1 MSRIALIGKNSL
13 GYVEKLISI
22 WNTQNCA
29 VLIDWRIPI
38 KTSVQLMRE
47 AGVSKCLLNNS
58 QYKLLQG
65 NLPDDIMFV
74 PFDDECANVMFL
86 SEDIIEQFVPNY
98 SKDEAVIIYS
108 SGTTGKSKGIILS
121 HYAINTNADAIIN
134 YLKPNATDCMY
145 MIKTISH
152 SSSLVGE
159 LLVAIKSKTK
169 LLIAPTIVP
178 PRYTLKNI
186 EKYRVTKICINPT
199 LLKMYIDEIR
209 RKSYDIH
216 TLREIYVHG
225 AKASKEL
232 CIQAKDCFKN
242 ANVYFEYGLSEAGPR
257 VSSQKISNSSID
269 SVGKPIQEVLVTI
282 VDENGIVVS
291 TNQIGVIHV
300 KTSGQ
305 YSGYVSGEAK
315 FKSLYNNWLNTGDTG
330 FFDECGELHI
340 VNRIDDVINIDAHK
354 IYPNEIEEA
363 ILCLSGINE
372 CAVVELENSR
382 MKFLACLYVGKFLA
396 DKDIRAHLRAH
407 LPTYEIPQ
415 CFVHCHQIP
424 CTINGKRSKTLIKEE
439 IIKRIGMEKTND

>member
-13 GYVEKLISI
+13 GYVDKLISI
-22 WNTQNCA
+22 WNSQNCA

-38 KTSVQLMRE
+38 ETAVQLMRE
-47 AGVSKCLLNNS
+47 ASVSKCLLCNS
-58 QYKLLQG
+58 QYELICK
-65 NLPDDIMFV
+65 NLPNDIIFV
-74 PFDDECANVMFL
+74 PFDDECQNEAFL
-86 SEDIIEQFVPNY
+86 PKEIIDQFIPNY
-98 SKDEAVIIYS
+98 SKEEAVIIYS

-121 HYAINTNADAIIN
+121 HYAINTNADAIID

-159 LLVAIKSKTK
+159 LLVALKTKTK
-169 LLIAPTIVP
+169 LLIAPTIIP

-186 EKYRVTKICINPT
+186 EKYGVTKICINPT
-199 LLKMYIDEIR
+199 LLKMYIDEIH

-216 TLREIYVHG
+216 ALGEIYVHG

-232 CIQAKDCFKN
+232 CIQAKSCFKN

-269 SVGKPIQEVLVTI
+269 SVGKPIKGVLITI
-282 VDENGIVVS
+282 VNEEGEVVS
-291 TNQIGVIHV
+291 TNQVGIIHI
-300 KTSGQ
+300 KTPSQ
-305 YSGYVSGEAK
+305 YSEYIAGETK
-315 FKSLYNNWLNTGDTG
+315 FKSLFNNWLNTGDTG

-354 IYPNEIEEA
+354 IYPNEIEET
-363 ILCLSGINE
+363 ILSLYGINE

-382 MKFLACLYVGKFLA
+382 NKFLACLYTGDFIA
-396 DKDIRAHLRAH
+396 EKDIRAYLMEI
-407 LPTYEIPQ
+407 LPNYEIPQ
-415 CFVHCHQIP
+415 RFVRCHQMP
-424 CTINGKRSKTLIKEE
+424 RTMNGKRSKLLVRNEL
-439 IIKRIGMEKTND
+439 IKRIGMEKTND